1 MLLLLVQFLVCS
13 CSSCCGTHHHRNHRH
28 RCRQRLDHVGK
39 GELHRRRVSHSKSLY
54 RINRMLASGRARW
67 LAFITNK
74 RVSAHDG
81 YEAIIGSN
89 VVGLG
94 ALVAWFV
101 YRTTTPDTQH
111 KYNNH
116 ADKFIRPRIPL
127 CMYAHPYRHLYIQ
140 KEQFKY
146 YGFLTRSTPNAVN
159 PVFCLLNFHSD
170 SQFRWLCHWLVLVK
184 MAVSDLNRRGTA
196 WLGMLL
202 SWIITQPVVNVAQR
216 YVLSIHRYALCR
228 LCKWFSLLCCIC
240 LASFSTRHDN
250 WLCKMISWLSAYIRK
265 RRLSN

>member
-1 MLLLLVQFLVCS
+1 
-13 CSSCCGTHHHRNHRH
+13 
-28 RCRQRLDHVGK
+28 
-39 GELHRRRVSHSKSLY
+39 
-54 RINRMLASGRARW
+54 MLASGRARW

-159 PVFCLLNFHSD
+159 PVFCLLYFHSD
-170 SQFRWLCHWLVLVK
+170 SQFRWLRHWLVLVK

-202 SWIITQPVVNVAQR
+202 SWIITQPLLMLLNGM
-216 YVLSIHRYALCR
+216 YCLSIVMPFAACVSDFHFCVVFVWHHFQPATIIGFA
-228 LCKWFSLLCCIC
+228 KWFPDYRRTF
-240 LASFSTRHDN
+240 ANDVYPTREPS
-250 WLCKMISWLSAYIRK
+250 KKPARV
-265 RRLSN
+265 